1 MTKLQMVLFYI
12 YLNFI
17 DIMSFQKTHK
27 TQFLLFEVLELAKL
41 IYGEMSDVIIKS

>member
-27 TQFLLFEVLELAKL
+27 TQFLLFEVKEQAKL